1 MDQFRKTTALG
12 EDTKEFPGVRDNGQ
26 GGLITP
32 ISDIHCAPWRDARVD
47 GKDFL
52 FARFGR
58 VLSYVGGSRVIGQ
71 VARSS
76 EVETM
81 TSQSCH
87 IAIGGFGRFPALIPP
102 EDPLRNHSPENGAH
116 VTSSEK

>member
-1 MDQFRKTTALG
+1 MP
-12 EDTKEFPGVRDNGQ
+12 E
-26 GGLITP
+26 
-32 ISDIHCAPWRDARVD
+32 
-47 GKDFL
+47 DFL
-52 FARFGR
+52 FAQLGK
-58 VLSYVGGSRVIGQ
+58 VLSFVGGSRVIGQ

-102 EDPLRNHSPENGAH
+102 EDPFEITPPKKVLTSPPPKNYCLWTYFCDDVSLG
-116 VTSSEK
+116 EKKMA